1 MIGEPTFF
9 EIGVADTARAR
20 AFYGGLFGW
29 RFESGPSGN
38 GYRISTSRVPG
49 GMHGSDEGA
58 GPLVFFGVADLEAA
72 MARVRDLGGQ
82 AEALESRADGLREG
96 SFVRFALCHDDQGS
110 PFGLHQPPEAEG
122 EGTQGPAARRPTID
136 HITLRARDPAASRRF
151 YEAALAPLGFGP
163 EFEREG
169 LLAFGSGEGGRL
181 IILAS
186 EQPGAGVHVAF
197 SAPSREAVDRFHAAA
212 LEAGGRDNGA
222 PGLRPE
228 YHGGYY
234 GAYVFDRDGNNVEA
248 VHHTVPSG

>member
-1 MIGEPTFF
+1 MTGEPTFF

-29 RFESGPSGN
+29 RIEPGPSAG
-38 GYRISTSRVPG
+38 GYRISTPTVPG
-49 GMHGSDEGA
+49 GMHGGDEGA
-58 GPLVFFGVADLEAA
+58 SPLAFFGVADLEAA
-72 MARVRDLGGQ
+72 MARVRDLGGH
-82 AEALESRADGLREG
+82 AEALESRADGLEEG
-96 SFVRFALCHDDQGS
+96 SFGRFALCRDDQGS
-110 PFGLHQPPEAEG
+110 PFGLHHPPVVEG
-122 EGTQGPAARRPTID
+122 AGARGPAARRPTID
-136 HITLRARDPAASRRF
+136 HVTLRAGDLPASRRF

-186 EQPGAGVHVAF
+186 ERPVAGFHIAF

-234 GAYVFDRDGNNVEA
+234 GAYVLDADGNNVEA